1 MTVGSFPFCLCHRT
15 MVKAVVS
22 KIAFFRKPV
31 CLHIFHMF
39 MNLICSK
46 LWGMTLGAKTPGPV
60 KSIDFRGL
68 SGPNG
73 WWASP
78 LERKKCKPPWTNSWI
93 RPCWVVQVL
102 IIYSILGVYT
112 VVMSIY
118 SAYNIYIR
126 IIYTLINTVIPT
138 EIHGV
143 WRGYN
148 LSMHVSYIETE
159 MLERSNLN
167 FYLQTKLPQTRVF

>member
-1 MTVGSFPFCLCHRT
+1 M
-15 MVKAVVS
+15 
-22 KIAFFRKPV
+22 
-31 CLHIFHMF
+31 
-39 MNLICSK
+39 
-46 LWGMTLGAKTPGPV
+46 
-60 KSIDFRGL
+60 
-68 SGPNG
+68 
-73 WWASP
+73 
-78 LERKKCKPPWTNSWI
+78 
-93 RPCWVVQVL
+93 VQVL

-143 WRGYN
+143 WRGHN

-167 FYLQTKLPQTRVF
+167 FYLQTKMPQTRIF

>member
-1 MTVGSFPFCLCHRT
+1 
-15 MVKAVVS
+15 
-22 KIAFFRKPV
+22 
-31 CLHIFHMF
+31 
-39 MNLICSK
+39 
-46 LWGMTLGAKTPGPV
+46 
-60 KSIDFRGL
+60 
-68 SGPNG
+68 
-73 WWASP
+73 
-78 LERKKCKPPWTNSWI
+78 
-93 RPCWVVQVL
+93 
-102 IIYSILGVYT
+102 
-112 VVMSIY
+112 MSIY

-167 FYLQTKLPQTRVF
+167 FYLQTKLPQTRIF